1 MKLNEAKL
9 LTETPASDMYELSI
23 ADRLENRG
31 FEIWASPAG
40 SAATWPDIG
49 ASIEID
55 GEVYNLHIEAKMNKT
70 DPMGSIRA
78 WKFEEGE
85 FRKTEKTKVD
95 EYTNLVFAIIN
106 SNENAKENAE
116 RILDEIN
123 EFFDADIEV
132 LTTGMLR
139 PIFREKSMTPQQI
152 KKKMTEYKKKY
163 SYQITTPKQKDPN
176 IGALIQRHYLLKYK
190 KRPGH
195 NLILFCVGNE
205 MFRVRAKHM
214 VTGMKLKKLYDA
226 LGVHNIPELPDSFDG
241 KLECRLG
248 PRSSGKMEMFLTLLA
263 TGLKNLKGT
272 ILK

>member
-1 MKLNEAKL
+1 MKLKKISKL
-9 LTETPASDMYELSI
+9 LETPASDMYEVSI
-23 ADRLENRG
+23 ADRLERKG
-31 FEIWASPAG
+31 FDIWASPAG

-55 GEVYNLHIEAKMNKT
+55 GEMYNLHIEAKMNKT

-78 WKFEEGE
+78 WKFEDGE
-85 FRKTEKTKVD
+85 FKKTEKTKED

-106 SNENAKENAE
+106 SNEQAKENAQK
-116 RILDEIN
+116 ILNDIN
-123 EFFDADIEV
+123 NFFDADIEV

-139 PIFREKSMTPQQI
+139 PIFRAKNMNAAQI
-152 KKKMTEYKKKY
+152 KKKMTEYKKNH
-163 SYQITTPKQKDPN
+163 SYQITTPKQKDPH
-176 IGALIQRHYLLKYK
+176 IGALIQRHYLLKYR
-190 KRPGH
+190 KRPGN

-205 MFRVRAKHM
+205 MFRVKAKNM
-214 VTGMKLKKLYDA
+214 VTGMKLKKLYSA
-226 LGVHNIPELPDSFDG
+226 LGVNDIPELPETFDG

-263 TGLKNLKGT
+263 SGLNKLKGT